1 MLVVVIGN
9 YMSTNLGDDMY
20 LHLLRARYPQHEFI
34 AHSLLGNR
42 GANFIIYGG
51 GGILNQ
57 KSTRRTLLHEWV
69 AKYRVSYCVLSVGAG
84 TVDLKYEKCPFPK
97 AEFITVRD
105 EIALEAI
112 PGSILVPDLSWT
124 FKPPK
129 MKSEIKS
136 ETINNSTGIMLR
148 ISPRFDSF
156 ALVERIRTEMAKL
169 DESWYRFFSPYGV
182 RLGDKTLANVTRAG
196 FPSTYDVYSG
206 SNPAEYLEHY
216 RSCHRV
222 FAMPLH
228 GIIFAAIYGVPWA
241 TLSYSPKV
249 DWLIR
254 DLNAIVPATLQDN
267 LTWNET
273 PKKVVRALREEA
285 QQHFSLLD
293 PYLK

>member
-1 MLVVVIGN
+1 MLVAVIGN

-136 ETINNSTGIMLR
+136 EIINNSTGIMLR

-156 ALVERIRTEMAKL
+156 ALVERIRTEMTKL